1 MGPMLEP
8 ACRATTNLHKA
19 VFSAKIHNVPNSATS
34 NRREKRM
41 LATAT
46 RLTSVA
52 RRLTAERG
60 LNGFTVEEVCDE
72 VDVSRRTF
80 FNYFPSKEDAVL
92 GVDPGEELEKFS
104 DAFLARESRGWEVV
118 IDDLVDLV
126 IGHFE
131 ATGHDHTAHAEFIA
145 AIEREPRLLLRFMG
159 ATRERE
165 KQAVALVASR
175 ENVPADDPRAEAVV
189 GVLSTL
195 LKHAGER
202 YLDPAG
208 THDFSSTLRN
218 HLAALRVVMAP
229 PTPPRKANP

>member
-1 MGPMLEP
+1 
-8 ACRATTNLHKA
+8 
-19 VFSAKIHNVPNSATS
+19 
-34 NRREKRM
+34 M

-60 LNGFTVEEVCDE
+60 LHGFTVEEVCDE
-72 VDVSRRTF
+72 VEVSRRTF
-80 FNYFPSKEDAVL
+80 FNYFPTKEDAVL

-104 DAFLARESRGWEVV
+104 QAFLALGSRGWGIV

-126 IGHFE
+126 ISHFE
-131 ATGHDHTAHAEFIA
+131 TTGHDHQGHAEFTA
-145 AIEREPRLLLRFMG
+145 ALEREPRLLLRFMG

-175 ENVPADDPRAEAVV
+175 EGVDADDPRAEAVV
-189 GVLSTL
+189 AVLSTL

-208 THDFSSTLRN
+208 GHDFSSTLRN
-218 HLAALRVVMAP
+218 QLAALRVVMAP
-229 PTPPRKANP
+229 TSARKASL

>member
-1 MGPMLEP
+1 ML
-8 ACRATTNLHKA
+8 
-19 VFSAKIHNVPNSATS
+19 V
-34 NRREKRM
+34 
-41 LATAT
+41 TAA

-60 LNGFTVEEVCDE
+60 LNGYTVEEVCDE

-80 FNYFPSKEDAVL
+80 FNYFPTKEDAVL
-92 GVDPGEELEKFS
+92 GVDPRAELERFS
-104 DAFLARESRGWEVV
+104 RAFLARGSRGWEVV
-118 IDDLVDLV
+118 IDDLVALV
-126 IGHFE
+126 IDHFE
-131 ATGHDHTAHAEFIA
+131 ATGHDHAGHAEFIA

-165 KQAVALVASR
+165 KQAIALVASR

-189 GVLSTL
+189 GILSTL
-195 LKHAGER
+195 LKHAGEA

-208 THDFSSTLRN
+208 TEDFSSTLRN

-229 PTPPRKANP
+229 PTTTRKVTP

>member
-1 MGPMLEP
+1 
-8 ACRATTNLHKA
+8 
-19 VFSAKIHNVPNSATS
+19 
-34 NRREKRM
+34 M

-80 FNYFPSKEDAVL
+80 FNYFPTKEDAVL
-92 GVDPGEELEKFS
+92 GVDPGEELESFS
-104 DAFLARESRGWEVV
+104 EAFLARGSRGWEVV

-126 IGHFE
+126 IAHFE
-131 ATGHDHTAHAEFIA
+131 TTGHDHQAHAEFTA

-165 KQAVALVASR
+165 RQAVALVASR
-175 ENVPADDPRAEAVV
+175 EGVPVNDPRAEAVV
-189 GVLSTL
+189 SVLSTL
-195 LKHAGER
+195 LKNAGEN
-202 YLDPAG
+202 YLDQTG
-208 THDFSSTLRN
+208 TTDFPSTLRN

-229 PTPPRKANP
+229 KPA

>member
-1 MGPMLEP
+1 MSD
-8 ACRATTNLHKA
+8 
-19 VFSAKIHNVPNSATS
+19 SAIS
-34 NRREKRM
+34 NRRERRM
-41 LATAT
+41 AQTAA

-80 FNYFPSKEDAVL
+80 FNYFPTKDDAVL
-92 GVDPGEELEKFS
+92 GVDPGEEVGKFS
-104 DAFLARESRGWEVV
+104 EDFLARGSRGWEIV

-126 IGHFE
+126 IEHFE
-131 ATGHDHTAHAEFIA
+131 STGHDHKPHAEFHA
-145 AIEREPRLLLRFMG
+145 ALDREPRLLLRFLG

-175 ENVPADDPRAEAVV
+175 EGVAADDPRAVAVV

-195 LKHAGER
+195 LKHAGEH
-202 YLDPAG
+202 YLARPG
-208 THDFSSTLRN
+208 TDDISTFLRAQ
-218 HLAALRVVMAP
+218 LAALRVVMAAP
-229 PTPPRKANP
+229 SSSRKAPL

>member
-1 MGPMLEP
+1 MPD
-8 ACRATTNLHKA
+8 
-19 VFSAKIHNVPNSATS
+19 SANT

-41 LATAT
+41 LATAS

-60 LNGFTVEEVCDE
+60 LSGFTVEEVCDE

-104 DAFLARESRGWEVV
+104 EAFLARGSRGWAVV
-118 IDDLVDLV
+118 IDDLVELV

-131 ATGHDHTAHAEFIA
+131 ATGHDHAGHAEFIA

-165 KQAVALVASR
+165 RQAVAVVASR

-189 GVLSTL
+189 GILSTL
-195 LKHAGER
+195 LKHAGEH

-229 PTPPRKANP
+229 PTTPRKATL

>member
-1 MGPMLEP
+1 
-8 ACRATTNLHKA
+8 
-19 VFSAKIHNVPNSATS
+19 
-34 NRREKRM
+34 M

-80 FNYFPSKEDAVL
+80 FNYFPTKEDAVL
-92 GVDPGEELEKFS
+92 GIDPGEELEKFS
-104 DAFLARESRGWEVV
+104 AGFLARGSHGWGTV

-126 IGHFE
+126 IDHFA
-131 ATGHDHTAHAEFIA
+131 ATGPDPVAHREFTAAL
-145 AIEREPRLLLRFMG
+145 EREPRLLLRFMG

-175 ENVPADDPRAEAVV
+175 EGVAVDDPRAEAAVSI
-189 GVLSTL
+189 LTTL
-195 LKHAGER
+195 LKQAGER
-202 YLDPAG
+202 YLDPAR
-208 THDFSSTLRN
+208 THDFPSTLRN

-229 PTPPRKANP
+229 PTTRKATQ